1 MSVYAIL
8 FNNDYYILSSFRF
21 IPDSLHKSYTAELAK
36 YKVCFTEP
44 DVMARLADLQEQHR
58 AVVDKCKLQHMEM
71 KGTSQC
77 QIITTLNFKYL
88 IKVWI
93 FAV

>member
-1 MSVYAIL
+1 
-8 FNNDYYILSSFRF
+8 
-21 IPDSLHKSYTAELAK
+21 
-36 YKVCFTEP
+36 
-44 DVMARLADLQEQHR
+44 MARLADLQEQHR

-71 KGTSQC
+71 KGTYQC

-93 FAV
+93 LAV